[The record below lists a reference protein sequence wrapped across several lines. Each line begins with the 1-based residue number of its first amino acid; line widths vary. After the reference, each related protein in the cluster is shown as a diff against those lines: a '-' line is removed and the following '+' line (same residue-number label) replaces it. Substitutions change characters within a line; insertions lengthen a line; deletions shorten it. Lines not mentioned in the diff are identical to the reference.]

1 MGWFSNITKI
11 VKTID
16 KVSDGIREMQEKSA
30 NAGAQQKATTS
41 QSVKTEEELII
52 SSTSHTVEELD
63 YGDNDSEYKVTYTI
77 NDSFKSAMSHAAEI
91 SMLNTYAPNAEY
103 GDEGSYPYV
112 AVHLD
117 DSVFGS
123 VKEYKDTGTFKGAQE
138 LTPLSGKFYFKAK
151 KECYNNMMYFY
162 GLDRC
167 DGFWENNG
175 LCVVYPKSYV
185 GTENEVKL
193 MKVLDEVAASY
204 TEERKSSAKS

>member
-1 MGWFSNITKI
+1 MGWFDNITKI

-16 KVSDGIREMQEKSA
+16 KVSDGIREMQGKSA
-30 NAGAQQKATTS
+30 NAGAQQKVATS

-52 SSTSHTVEELD
+52 SSTSRSVEELD

-91 SMLNTYAPNAEY
+91 LMLNTYAPDAEY

-112 AVHLD
+112 AVHVD
-117 DSVFGS
+117 DSVYGP
-123 VKEYKDTGTFKGAQE
+123 VEEYKTTGTFKGAQE

-151 KECYNNMMYFY
+151 KEYYNNMMYFY

-167 DGFWENNG
+167 DGFWKNNG

-204 TEERKSSAKS
+204 TEERVK

>member
-1 MGWFSNITKI
+1 MGWLSNITKI

-16 KVSDGIREMQEKSA
+16 KVSDGIREMQGKSA
-30 NAGAQQKATTS
+30 NAGAQQKAATS

-52 SSTSHTVEELD
+52 SSTSRSVEELD

-91 SMLNTYAPNAEY
+91 LMLNTYAPGAEY
-103 GDEGSYPYV
+103 GEEGAELYV
-112 AVHLD
+112 ACMQDGTVYEN
-117 DSVFGS
+117 VE
-123 VKEYKDTGTFKGAQE
+123 EYKQTGTFKGAQD

-151 KECYNNMMYFY
+151 KVYFDKMMYFY

-167 DGFWENNG
+167 DGFWKNSG

-204 TEERKSSAKS
+204 TEERVK